1 MTAQPQSIN
10 DHRHTERR
18 EGWHTPVDCYKLL
31 ATQEMVAGLH
41 DEMAGVNKRLDDGH
55 ARMCAIEASVD
66 AVTRTIDAGVIAHA
80 RLEKKLDANNRA
92 TDELLEIISMGKG
105 FFKWTGRIANFL
117 RQAILWLLPVVTAIL
132 AFWYLV
138 TGQHPK

>member
-1 MTAQPQSIN
+1 
-10 DHRHTERR
+10 
-18 EGWHTPVDCYKLL
+18 
-31 ATQEMVAGLH
+31 
-41 DEMAGVNKRLDDGH
+41 MAGVNKRLDDGH